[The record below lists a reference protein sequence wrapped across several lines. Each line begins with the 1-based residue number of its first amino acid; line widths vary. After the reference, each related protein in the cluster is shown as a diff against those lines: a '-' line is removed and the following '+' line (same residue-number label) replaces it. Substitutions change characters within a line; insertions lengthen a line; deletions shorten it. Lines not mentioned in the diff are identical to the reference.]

1 MDWVN
6 NLFLALLLTDITG
19 TIFFLVELLLRKWI
33 KLDAGFTRF
42 LTMVSLW
49 AYLVPLVYFVLYVD
63 RWYSTAGTEDKVN
76 LFYNTP
82 LIQILN
88 AVGGIIWI
96 GLFLVLLCYRMVRC
110 IRWKWTCRGN
120 IPEEDEVV
128 SKVFEDVCAEFGI
141 GGRVSV
147 CMNDSVDMPCIT
159 YNHGYTVVMPLWHYT
174 EQEARVIFYH
184 ELCHFRNG
192 DLWLKTIGI
201 IVTLLHVFN
210 PAAHFLFRQM
220 KVDCEKY
227 CDRAACEKGAHM
239 FTDSGYFQV
248 ILNLSSED
256 GERNRFQ
263 LFALADNRSDCE
275 RRVAYMDECQKHGDL
290 KRTTAIALG
299 VCFLLSS
306 STTSL
311 AAGNG
316 VLNVYEEIAERSTV
330 RNIYEVSADD
340 TTDSAEE
347 IGLSDITASATEI
360 GLNTVAETGLGSM
373 MDSAVVNASGSMA
386 ESGLHSIMDSALT
399 ENTAASAA
407 DGADTEVR
415 QILSRMYD
423 VDPED
428 VIMME
433 DDGIEP
439 HGQFVTLS
447 WKIPAGKLYVS
458 AGFRQ
463 NVGDSVTLTVVG
475 TPEDIEYEMGIKDP
489 ENIMWYVEGS
499 DSTSQKFDI
508 VLDGRHYLYVMNRS
522 EEEELRADVT
532 LIRRMKDDEDTE

>member
-19 TIFFLVELLLRKWI
+19 TIFFLAELLLRKWI
-33 KLDAGFTRF
+33 KLDAGFARF
-42 LTMVSLW
+42 LTTVSLW
-49 AYLVPLVYFVLYVD
+49 AYLVPLVYFVLYAG
-63 RWYSTAGTEDKVN
+63 RWSSTAGTEDKVN
-76 LFYNTP
+76 LFYYTP
-82 LIQILN
+82 MIQILN
-88 AVGGIIWI
+88 VAGGIIWI
-96 GLFLVLLCYRMVRC
+96 GLFLVLLCYRMARS
-110 IRWKWTCRGN
+110 IRWKRICRGN

-128 SKVFEDVCAEFGI
+128 FKAFEDVCAEFGI
-141 GGRVSV
+141 KGRVSV

-159 YNHGYTVVMPLWHYT
+159 YYHGYTVVMPLWHYT

-184 ELCHFRNG
+184 ELCHFCNG
-192 DLWLKTIGI
+192 DLWLRTIGI

-210 PAAHFLFRQM
+210 PAAHILFRQM

-227 CDRAACEKGAHM
+227 CDRAACEKGTHM

-263 LFALADNRSDCE
+263 LFALADSRSDCE
-275 RRVAYMDECQKHGDL
+275 RRVAYMSECQKHGDL
-290 KRTTAIALG
+290 KRATAVILG

-316 VLNVYEEIAERSTV
+316 VLNVYEGLADWSSV
-330 RNIYEVSADD
+330 KNIYTEN
-340 TTDSAEE
+340 TDSAMD
-347 IGLSDITASATEI
+347 GAVVAS
-360 GLNTVAETGLGSM
+360 S
-373 MDSAVVNASGSMA
+373 DSALEAGSGSM
-386 ESGLHSIMDSALT
+386 T
-399 ENTAASAA
+399 EGAA
-407 DGADTEVR
+407 DDADVEIR

-423 VDPED
+423 LDPED

-439 HGQFVTLS
+439 HGQFVNIS
-447 WKIPAGKLYVS
+447 WKIPAGKTYVS

-463 NVGDSVTLTVVG
+463 NVGDYVTLTVDG
-475 TPEDIEYEMGIKDP
+475 EPEDIEYEMGIKDP

-499 DSTSQKFDI
+499 GATVQKFDI
-508 VLDGRHYLYVMNRS
+508 VLDGRHYLYVKNLS
-522 EEEELRADVT
+522 EEEELHAAVT
-532 LIRRMKDDEDTE
+532 LIRHMQDEEETE